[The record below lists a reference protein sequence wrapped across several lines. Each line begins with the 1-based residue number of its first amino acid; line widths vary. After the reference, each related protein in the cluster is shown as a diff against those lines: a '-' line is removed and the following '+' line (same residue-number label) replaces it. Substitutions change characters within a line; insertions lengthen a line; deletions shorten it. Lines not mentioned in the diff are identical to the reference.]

1 MDGRQG
7 VVTIATKAAAGSAV
21 AGHEPLP
28 VGPLVPGWAGAR
40 APARRVFSGRY
51 CRLEPLE
58 LAAHADSLWQA
69 HQADPDGRHWT
80 YLSQS
85 RPATFEAF
93 QGLVAAMQASND
105 PLHWAVIDQ
114 RSSLAIGTLSLMR
127 IDVANG
133 VIEVGN
139 VNFSPALQRTPASTE
154 AHWLL
159 MRYVFEDLG
168 YRRYEWKCDS
178 LNAPSRATAL
188 RLGFQFEGIF
198 RQAVVYKGRSRDTA
212 WYSLIDREWPEAR
225 DAFERWLAPTNFAP
239 DGSQRQ
245 RLAQCRT

>member
-1 MDGRQG
+1 
-7 VVTIATKAAAGSAV
+7 
-21 AGHEPLP
+21 
-28 VGPLVPGWAGAR
+28 
-40 APARRVFSGRY
+40 VFSGRY

-58 LAAHADSLWQA
+58 LAVHADSLWQA

-85 RPATFEAF
+85 RPASFEVF

-114 RSSLAIGTLSLMR
+114 RSGCAVGTLSLMR
-127 IDVANG
+127 IDTAHG

-139 VNFSPALQRTPASTE
+139 VNFSQALQRTPASTE

-178 LNAPSRATAL
+178 LNARSRATAL
-188 RLGFQFEGIF
+188 RLGFQFEGVF

-212 WYSLIDREWPEAR
+212 WYSLIDSEWPDAR

-239 DGSQRQ
+239 DGTQRQ
-245 RLAQCRT
+245 RLAQCRA